1 MDFSEMDI
9 LPGGFPHPSALREA
23 PHSGHYAPKDNAPA
37 QAQKLRLLQQL
48 RMELPPTFS
57 RQFVASRLGGLITAK
72 TLSNLDAKNEG
83 PPHKIS
89 IGRKIAYE
97 RDDFLD
103 WLEKRL
109 QND

>member
-1 MDFSEMDI
+1 M
-9 LPGGFPHPSALREA
+9 LTGGFPHPSDLRKSFQSD
-23 PHSGHYAPKDNAPA
+23 SGSTQDNLAT
-37 QAQKLRLLQQL
+37 QVQKLKLLQQL

-57 RQFVASRLGGLITAK
+57 RQFVASRLGGLISAK

-83 PPHKIS
+83 PSNKITL
-89 IGRKIAYE
+89 GRKVAYE

-109 QND
+109 RNT